1 MKNDSVK
8 NFFDGITPVP
18 YSKEFTEKVMDNLG
32 DRIPIPYLRI
42 FLLIV
47 LWGGILYTVLESPEF
62 IMAYIDSGNVV
73 TGTGKELNYL
83 TAEIVH
89 VGLYCLRMLFLV
101 AIPVLLS
108 IIIIYDSVSVS
119 FDKLTQNLMA
129 EYERKNC
136 SL

>member
-1 MKNDSVK
+1 MKMIN
-8 NFFDGITPVP
+8 
-18 YSKEFTEKVMDNLG
+18 
-32 DRIPIPYLRI
+32 I

-73 TGTGKELNYL
+73 TGTGNELNYL

-89 VGLYCLRMLFLV
+89 VGLCCLRMLFLV

-136 SL
+136 SRVC